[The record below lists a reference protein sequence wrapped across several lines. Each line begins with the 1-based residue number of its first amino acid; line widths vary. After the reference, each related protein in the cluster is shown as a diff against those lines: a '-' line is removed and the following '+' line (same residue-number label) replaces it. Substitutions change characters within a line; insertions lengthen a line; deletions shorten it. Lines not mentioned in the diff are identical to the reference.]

1 MGGENLSQNLLRKTI
16 VLSYCS
22 SNDAVEAAVGT
33 CGPHH
38 LDFTDSVSVKKF
50 RVQSLSYSCS
60 NPLYY
65 IPIPKE
71 VCLQLCLTEGLM
83 CI

>member
-38 LDFTDSVSVKKF
+38 HLDFTVTMNVK
-50 RVQSLSYSCS
+50 Y
-60 NPLYY
+60 
-65 IPIPKE
+65 
-71 VCLQLCLTEGLM
+71 
-83 CI
+83 

>member
-1 MGGENLSQNLLRKTI
+1 MFDNVHLSHPSMGGESLSQNLLRKTI

-38 LDFTDSVSVKKF
+38 LDFTVSMSVK
-50 RVQSLSYSCS
+50 Y
-60 NPLYY
+60 
-65 IPIPKE
+65 
-71 VCLQLCLTEGLM
+71 
-83 CI
+83 